1 MAGTKATTR
10 VGQVRKPR
18 ADLEQQL
25 EKYRREL
32 NEALEQQTATSEVL
46 RVISSSPGELK
57 PVFQAM
63 LEHAVRICEAKFGVL
78 YRYDGKLF
86 HPEALIG
93 VPQALVNFH
102 QRGGPFKAVPEP
114 PCHRWWKTKNV
125 VNTADGA
132 VGGRAVAPRST
143 HAQGRCASREH
154 YYLPPGSP
162 TIHQQ
167 ADRADHEFR
176 QPGRHRHREHA
187 AAQRAAAAHRR
198 SERVAGAAD
207 RDLGG
212 AARHFEL
219 TRRAGAGVPCHAR
232 ERDARLR
239 VKLWHPV

>member
-1 MAGTKATTR
+1 MVLGMGATQVASSRKGAKSRTRKLRSTGTKATTR

-93 VPQALVNFH
+93 VPQALVEFH
-102 QRGGPFKAVPEP
+102 QKRGAFQAVPGTPLHQLWQTRNVVHTADDAGGPSA
-114 PCHRWWKTKNV
+114 
-125 VNTADGA
+125 
-132 VGGRAVAPRST
+132 S
-143 HAQGRCASREH
+143 AQ
-154 YYLPPGSP
+154 
-162 TIHQQ
+162 
-167 ADRADHEFR
+167 
-176 QPGRHRHREHA
+176 
-187 AAQRAAAAHRR
+187 
-198 SERVAGAAD
+198 
-207 RDLGG
+207 LGG
-212 AARHFEL
+212 ARSHLA
-219 TRRAGAGVPCHAR
+219 VPMLKD
-232 ERDARLR
+232 DAL
-239 VKLWHPV
+239 VG